1 MPATIPTKVLQT
13 RSRFSRLRVTIATR
27 MTFRFDCQVKQQ
39 IEQLSSTARFS
50 LADGY
55 CSTAPICLLYD
66 GLLVRRLG
74 WIDGLEVRR
83 TKVRRTIPPTSLAQ
97 LC

>member
-27 MTFRFDCQVKQQ
+27 VTFRFDCQVKQQ
-39 IEQLSSTARFS
+39 IELLSSTARFS
-50 LADGY
+50 LADG
-55 CSTAPICLLYD
+55 CSTAPIFLLYD